1 MDKEIDDR
9 SNHICIQCA
18 LKTGKR
24 CGMAF
29 GRANLI
35 WYLRSEV
42 VFSRIAQVGNIIF
55 NIYCLFIRRYSILRH
70 VDTIEMS

>member
-9 SNHICIQCA
+9 SNRVCIQCA

-29 GRANLI
+29 CRANLI
-35 WYLRSEV
+35 WYLRSEGL
-42 VFSRIAQVGNIIF
+42 IH
-55 NIYCLFIRRYSILRH
+55 LFKDRTSWKH
-70 VDTIEMS
+70 NF